1 MLPLI
6 FGCSSTRL
14 QRAER
19 AFFAEYPPAGF
30 ILFARN
36 IRTPRQTRE
45 LVAELREVSRA
56 TNQRDHT
63 AILLDQEGGVVQ
75 RLRPPHWR
83 GFPSA
88 KSFGDFW
95 HSHGRR
101 AALRVC
107 RSSARLM
114 GEELASLGITVACAP
129 VADLLTSDADLFM
142 GSRSFGQSVERVSA
156 LARAQAEGL
165 LDAGILPIV
174 KHVPGH
180 GRARCDSHKTLPYV
194 EQKREELLVS
204 DFACFAALND
214 FPAMMTAHV
223 CYRAFDT
230 TLPATISAKTLS
242 DAVRRD
248 IGFKGLLI
256 SDDLRMQALRG
267 NMVSR
272 TLDALRAGCDLALYC
287 GSQLRTMRALSDA
300 CLQLSPQ
307 AHTTTEASL
316 NSALAYAMRRRKSF
330 SQYAQNRAVSSLVEL
345 QSCIHRGADS
355 AMLDP
360 TA

>member
-6 FGCSSTRL
+6 LGCSSTRL

-19 AFFAEYPPAGF
+19 AFFSEHPPAGF

-36 IRTPRQTRE
+36 IRTPQQVRD
-45 LVAELREVSRA
+45 LVAELREVSSTIER
-56 TNQRDHT
+56 REHT

-88 KSFGDFW
+88 KSFDDFW
-95 HSHGRR
+95 DKRGRKS
-101 AALRVC
+101 ALGAC

-129 VADLLTSDADLFM
+129 VADLLTNDAELFI
-142 GSRSFGQSVERVSA
+142 GSRSFGQSLERVIA

-194 EQKREELLVS
+194 DQTREELLAS
-204 DFACFAALND
+204 DFACFAALKD

-223 CYRAFDT
+223 CYRAFEP
-230 TLPATISAKTLS
+230 TLAATISARTLR
-242 DAVRRD
+242 DAVRGD
-248 IGFKGLLI
+248 IGFKGLLV
-256 SDDLRMQALRG
+256 SDDLRMRALRG
-267 NMVSR
+267 SLVSR
-272 TLDALRAGCDLALYC
+272 TLASLRAGCDLALYC
-287 GSQLRTMRALSDA
+287 GSQVRTMQAISVACSQLPSQSCEQAEILLNNALV
-300 CLQLSPQ
+300 
-307 AHTTTEASL
+307 
-316 NSALAYAMRRRKSF
+316 YAAKCRKKF
-330 SQYAQNRAVSSLVEL
+330 SQIAQHRAVNSLAEL
-345 QSCIHRGADS
+345 QSCIHSGSDS

>member
-6 FGCSSTRL
+6 LGCSSIRL
-14 QRAER
+14 RCCER
-19 AFFAEYPPAGF
+19 DFFSEHSPAGF

-36 IRTPRQTRE
+36 IRAPQQVRD
-45 LVAELREVSRA
+45 LVAELREAVRV
-56 TNQRDHT
+56 TKQRERV

-83 GFPSA
+83 GFPAA

-95 HSHGRR
+95 QSHGSK
-101 AALRVC
+101 AAISAC

-129 VADLLTSDADLFM
+129 VADLLTAEAELFM
-142 GSRSFGQSVERVSA
+142 GSRSFGQSVARVSA

-174 KHVPGH
+174 KHAPGH

-194 EQKREELLVS
+194 EQSREELLAS
-204 DFACFAALND
+204 DFACFSALND
-214 FPAMMTAHV
+214 LPAMMTAHV
-223 CYRAFDT
+223 CYRAFDPALAAT
-230 TLPATISAKTLS
+230 TSAKTLQ

-267 NMVSR
+267 SMVSR

-287 GSQLRTMRALSDA
+287 GSQLRTMRALSAA
-300 CLQLSPQ
+300 CLQTSPQ
-307 AHTTTEASL
+307 AREQTEVLL
-316 NSALAYAMRRRKSF
+316 NNALAYALKRRREF
-330 SQYAQNRAVSSLVEL
+330 SPTAKHRAEGSLAEL
-345 QSCIHRGADS
+345 QSCVHKTADS